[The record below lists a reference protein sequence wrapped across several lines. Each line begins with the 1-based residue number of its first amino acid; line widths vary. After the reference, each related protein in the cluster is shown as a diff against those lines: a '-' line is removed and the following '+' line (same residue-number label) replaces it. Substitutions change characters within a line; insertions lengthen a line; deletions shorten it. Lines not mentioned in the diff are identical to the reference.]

1 VASARSREARS
12 ERFEG
17 CLAAT
22 YENEIVSTLCE
33 TVCIASPDALE
44 APVTRAVPFDG
55 ELLISFFSGRQL
67 TLFAF

>member
-1 VASARSREARS
+1 VASSRTREARS

-17 CLAAT
+17 RLAAA

-33 TVCIASPDALE
+33 TVCVDSSNTLE

-55 ELLISFFSGRQL
+55 ELLISLISPL
-67 TLFAF
+67 ISPSSS